1 MASSAGARQR
11 NATNKNPN
19 GSQIL
24 SDKSAKA
31 LKKVLLCISKKEQQ
45 IEILRQFLCSNINFE
60 PYSAFCR
67 IDRNEDGFIAP
78 MDMVNF
84 MRENGQTEVCEAD
97 FYFVIKF
104 FDSDEDG
111 KLNYPDFLQ
120 MILPC
125 TNSKLRSQTTQR
137 VMGDCRPTDFLTLDV
152 EQDMT
157 ILFKMEIVMH

>member
-1 MASSAGARQR
+1 
-11 NATNKNPN
+11 
-19 GSQIL
+19 
-24 SDKSAKA
+24 
-31 LKKVLLCISKKEQQ
+31 
-45 IEILRQFLCSNINFE
+45 
-60 PYSAFCR
+60 
-67 IDRNEDGFIAP
+67 

-157 ILFKMEIVMH
+157 RLFQMEIIMHKESENLKQRFESHMDYTPQASYNCVDNAAIGFIDIKGFDNFFKRLFSKGIELEDN